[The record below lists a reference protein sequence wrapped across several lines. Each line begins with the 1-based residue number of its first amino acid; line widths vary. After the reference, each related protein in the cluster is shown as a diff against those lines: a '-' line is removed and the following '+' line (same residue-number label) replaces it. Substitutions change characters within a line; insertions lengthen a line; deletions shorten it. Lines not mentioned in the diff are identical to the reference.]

1 MFISTDVDILV
12 KSGVPSG
19 PLQTLR
25 IFETEELEA
34 AIETYIDAVNADP
47 KPFRWTKSA
56 ADILASIERFASQ
69 PSKPLT
75 NRLKPS
81 ELRNQ
86 DTSSL
91 SDLSRGLG

>member
-1 MFISTDVDILV
+1 MFISTTVDILV
-12 KSGVPSG
+12 KSGVPRG

-25 IFETEELEA
+25 IFETGQLEA

-69 PSKPLT
+69 PSKT
-75 NRLKPS
+75 ADQQAKIVRTS
-81 ELRNQ
+81 E
-86 DTSSL
+86 S
-91 SDLSRGLG
+91 GY